1 MKNFLSVARFSLLL
15 PLAGLMVQPLASL
28 AAEDTILVPVV
39 TIYPGQII
47 RQQQFRSIA
56 RPRHIPRDMA
66 LATQGSQVHG
76 MAAGRLL
83 PVGRPVLLVHIQRP
97 KLVRPGMAVNVFYDN
112 AGIAITGVAQALQ
125 EAAEGDLV
133 KARNLETGAV
143 ITGYVQHDGSLR
155 VLP

>member
-1 MKNFLSVARFSLLL
+1 MKDLLSLTHFARLLS
-15 PLAGLMVQPLASL
+15 LAGLLMQPHAAL
-28 AAEDTILVPVV
+28 AAQDTILVPVV

-47 RQQQFRSIA
+47 EEQQFRSIV

-66 LATQGSQVHG
+66 LVREGSQVHG
-76 MAAGRLL
+76 MAAARLL
-83 PVGRPVLLVHIQRP
+83 PIGRPVLLVYVQRP
-97 KLVRPGMAVNVFYDN
+97 KLVRPGMAVNVFYQS
-112 AGIAITGVAQALQ
+112 AGIAITGVAQALE
-125 EAAEGDLV
+125 EAAEGDLI